1 MFSSVFMGSG
11 TLFLPLQLPLSL
23 PFYILLF
30 IDPDEISHTAGSAT
44 VAKELTRHKIEE
56 NVGTAAAVLCTLSRQ
71 RFMDDVV
78 GIVAL
83 LGTVEDRNM
92 SR

>member
-1 MFSSVFMGSG
+1 MGSI

-23 PFYILLF
+23 PFYSLLF
-30 IDPDEISHTAGSAT
+30 IYPDEISHTAGSAT

-56 NVGTAAAVLCTLSRQ
+56 NVGTAAAVLCTLSSRQ
-71 RFMDDVV
+71 CLTDDVV

-83 LGTVEDRNM
+83 LGTVADRKM